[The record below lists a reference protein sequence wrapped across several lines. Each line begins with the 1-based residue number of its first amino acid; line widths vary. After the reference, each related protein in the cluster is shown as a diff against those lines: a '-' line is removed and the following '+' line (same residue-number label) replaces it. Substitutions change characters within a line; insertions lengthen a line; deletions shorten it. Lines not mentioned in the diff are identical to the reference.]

1 VRGRTQIKAGKFISW
16 ALICFCSIA
25 WGQEAKISPGIEKPA
40 VPQDTWI
47 SRLRILTDWQLAN
60 GFYSGTGSPKRPA
73 EAELLWTK
81 IGKNLPNSEY
91 PDIASI
97 IGLAN
102 LQIGNFP
109 AAIKA
114 FEKAAVYYGPYFKN
128 LDAARLSLVTRGSP
142 ENKCLV
148 RILDKNGLPLGSGA
162 YIWNDGLVLTAGHV
176 VNEQKGLAVQDYD
189 GNVHKVLG
197 VFPGKLTSDLAA
209 LKTAGPSPSY
219 LQLAPGPFLQQ
230 DELQI
235 LGFPFGSA
243 VAIRSTG
250 KAGDQVDANV
260 KNIKVVRCD
269 LSSVPGYSGAPA
281 LEPSGK
287 IAGVVSLCRTDNPYQ
302 KEKKQKTYLVTYED
316 LKAFLD
322 DLKMNKKFFSLGN
335 SDWGKA
341 NSYWNADWVKN
352 DNLLAQ
358 ALYYS
363 KSDPEKSI
371 ELFEEAG
378 DEGSSSAWL
387 MLGKTYFFGE
397 GVPKNLKKS
406 FQNFNRAA
414 EMGEPAGL
422 YMTGLHYL
430 GGVGVDKNKAKG
442 DEFIKRA
449 MEADFPQALLHYSI
463 MYELGREVPR
473 DRELSLYYSR
483 RAAQTMEE
491 AGISGHVSNLIRDET
506 SVSNREE
513 MLQWCM
519 ILAQEGSPLG
529 QYLLACCYLS
539 GVGTEKDEGKA
550 IGLLNSAAEQ
560 GEAQA
565 YLQLCL
571 VNFLGRG
578 VEVNYTEAAR
588 WAKKAAEANI
598 DKAFLFLFFCE
609 MLPKERLGEPVS
621 AEARKNL
628 EKACELGVPDAQFYY
643 GQCLLEGLHGI
654 ERDYPKALKLLQQAQ
669 KNGYDKASAYVPLA
683 QMEVDKASRK

>member
-1 VRGRTQIKAGKFISW
+1 MRGWKQIKGGMFIFW
-16 ALICFCSIA
+16 ALLCFCSIA
-25 WGQEAKISPGIEKPA
+25 LGQEAKISPGIDKPA

-60 GFYSGTGSPKRPA
+60 GFYSGIGSTKRPA
-73 EAELLWTK
+73 EAELLWAK

-128 LDAARLSLVTRGSP
+128 LDAARLSLVMRGSP

-189 GNVHKVLG
+189 GNTHKVLG

-209 LKTAGPSPSY
+209 LKTAGPSPNY

-250 KAGDQVDANV
+250 RAGDQVDANV

-316 LKAFLD
+316 LKEFLD
-322 DLKMNKKFFSLGN
+322 ALKTNKKFSNLGN
-335 SDWGKA
+335 SDWGKV

-378 DEGSSSAWL
+378 DEGSSNAWL

-422 YMTGLHYL
+422 YMTGLFYL
-430 GGVGVDKNKAKG
+430 GGLGVERNKAKG
-442 DEFIKRA
+442 YEYIKRA
-449 MEADFPQALLHYSI
+449 VDADYPQALIHYSA
-463 MYELGREVPR
+463 MYGGGIDVQK

-491 AGISGHVSNLIRDET
+491 AGISGHVSNLILDENST
-506 SVSNREE
+506 SNREE

-539 GVGTEKDEGKA
+539 GVGTEKDEAKA
-550 IGLLNSAAEQ
+550 IGLLTSAAEQ

-565 YLQLCL
+565 YLQLC
-571 VNFLGRG
+571 VVHFLGRG
-578 VEVNYTEAAR
+578 VDVNYEESAK
-588 WAKKAAEANI
+588 WAKKAADANI
-598 DKAFLFLFFCE
+598 DKGFLFLFLCE
-609 MLPKERLGEPVS
+609 AILKEKAKEPVS
-621 AEARKNL
+621 PEDLKNL
-628 EKACELGVPDAQFYY
+628 QKACEMGLPDALFYY

-654 ERDYPKALKLLQQAQ
+654 KRDYPKALKLFKQA
-669 KNGYDKASAYVPLA
+669 KEKGYEKAGAYVTLA
-683 QMEVDKASRK
+683 QMEVDKETKK

>member
-1 VRGRTQIKAGKFISW
+1 VRGWKQIKAGKFISW
-16 ALICFCSIA
+16 ALFCFCSIS
-25 WGQEAKISPGIEKPA
+25 WGQEAEKSPAIEKLA

-60 GFYSGTGSPKRPA
+60 GFYFGSGSPKRPA
-73 EAELLWTK
+73 EAELLWAK

-128 LDAARLSLVTRGSP
+128 LDASRLSLVARNSR
-142 ENKCLV
+142 EDKSLV
-148 RILDKNGLPLGSGA
+148 RILDKKGQPLGSGA
-162 YIWNDGLVLTAGHV
+162 YIRNDGLVLTAAHV
-176 VNEQKGLAVQDYD
+176 INEKRDLLVQDFE
-189 GNVHKVLG
+189 GKTHEVLG
-197 VFPGKLTSDLAA
+197 VFPGKFESDLAA
-209 LKTAGPSPSY
+209 LKTRGPSPHY
-219 LQLAPGPFLQQ
+219 LQLAPGPFLQD

-243 VAIRSTG
+243 VPVRSTG
-250 KAGDQVDANV
+250 KAGDKVNANV
-260 KNIKVVRCD
+260 KNIRVVQCD

-287 IAGVVSLCRTDNPYQ
+287 IGGVVSMCRTDNPYQ
-302 KEKKQKTYLVTYED
+302 KGKKQKTYLVTFED
-316 LKAFLD
+316 LKDFLD
-322 DLKMNKKFFSLGN
+322 ALKKEKRFSALGN
-335 SDWGKA
+335 SEWGKK
-341 NSYWNADWVKN
+341 NVYWSADWCKN

-358 ALYYS
+358 GLYS
-363 KSDPEKSI
+363 LKNDPEKGI
-371 ELFEEAG
+371 ELLEEAG

-387 MLGKTYFFGE
+387 LLGKTYFFGE
-397 GVPKNLKKS
+397 GVPKNIKRS
-406 FQNFNRAA
+406 FQSFRRAA

-422 YMTGLHYL
+422 YMTGLFYL
-430 GGVGVDKNKAKG
+430 GGMGVDKNKAKG
-442 DEFIKRA
+442 DDFIRRA
-449 MEADFPQALLHYSI
+449 MLADYPQALLHYSI
-463 MYELGREVPR
+463 MYELGQEVPR

-491 AGISGHVSNLIRDET
+491 AGISGHVSNLIRDEN
-506 SVSNREE
+506 SASNREE

-519 ILAQEGSPLG
+519 ILAQEGSPVG
-529 QYLLACCYLS
+529 QYLLAICYLS
-539 GVGTEKDEGKA
+539 GVGTEKDEAKA

-565 YLQLCL
+565 YLQLC
-571 VNFLGRG
+571 VVHFLGRG
-578 VEVNYTEAAR
+578 VDVNYEESAK

-609 MLPKERLGEPVS
+609 AIPKEKLGEPVS
-621 AEARKNL
+621 TEAIKNL
-628 EKACELGVPDAQFYY
+628 EKACEMGVPDALFYY

-654 ERDYPKALKLLQQAQ
+654 ERDYPKALKLFKQA
-669 KNGYDKASAYVPLA
+669 KEKGYEKAGAYVTLA
-683 QMEVDKASRK
+683 QMEVDKETKK

>member
-1 VRGRTQIKAGKFISW
+1 MST
-16 ALICFCSIA
+16 
-25 WGQEAKISPGIEKPA
+25 GIDKP
-40 VPQDTWI
+40 VIPQDTWLA
-47 SRLRILTDWQLAN
+47 RFRILMDWQLAN
-60 GFYSGTGSPKRPA
+60 GFYFGTGFPKRPE
-73 EAELLWTK
+73 EAELIWAK

-102 LQIGNFP
+102 LQVGNFP

-114 FEKAAVYYGPYFKN
+114 FEKAAVYYGPYYKN

-176 VNEQKGLAVQDYD
+176 VNEQKGLAVQDYG
-189 GNVHKVLG
+189 GNTHKVLG

-209 LKTAGPSPSY
+209 LKTAGPSPNY

-250 KAGDQVDANV
+250 RAGDQVDANV

-269 LSSVPGYSGAPA
+269 LSSVPVYSGAPA

-287 IAGVVSLCRTDNPYQ
+287 LAGVVSLCRTDNPYQ

-316 LKAFLD
+316 LREFLD
-322 DLKMNKKFFSLGN
+322 ALKTNKKFSNLGN
-335 SDWGKA
+335 SDWGKV

-387 MLGKTYFFGE
+387 MLGKTYFVGE

-422 YMTGLHYL
+422 YMTGLFYL
-430 GGVGVDKNKAKG
+430 GGLGVERNKAKG
-442 DEFIKRA
+442 YEYIKRA
-449 MEADFPQALLHYSI
+449 VDADYPQALIHYSA
-463 MYELGREVPR
+463 MYGGGIDVQK

-491 AGISGHVSNLIRDET
+491 AGISGHVSNLILDENST
-506 SVSNREE
+506 SNREE
-513 MLQWCM
+513 MLQWCL

-539 GVGTEKDEGKA
+539 GVGTEKDEAKA
-550 IGLLNSAAEQ
+550 IGLLTSAAEQ

-565 YLQLCL
+565 YLQLC
-571 VNFLGRG
+571 VVHFLGKG
-578 VEVNYTEAAR
+578 VDVNYEESAK
-588 WAKKAAEANI
+588 WAKKAADANI
-598 DKAFLFLFFCE
+598 DKGFLFLFLCE
-609 MLPKERLGEPVS
+609 AILKEKAKEPVS
-621 AEARKNL
+621 PEDLKNL
-628 EKACELGVPDAQFYY
+628 QKACEMGLPDALFYY

-654 ERDYPKALKLLQQAQ
+654 KRDYPKALKLFKQA
-669 KNGYDKASAYVPLA
+669 KEKGYEKAGAYVTLA
-683 QMEVDKASRK
+683 QMEVDKETKK